1 MGGAMPV
8 FIFLHVL
15 AMFTAV
21 ALAYGPAALMVI
33 ATRHRDVK
41 SLRAISATNERL
53 GPLVGIFFGLGIVL
67 GFLAVFT
74 NAFDPLQ
81 GWLVIAYVLVIA
93 SLLITFTFT
102 TPWLRKVS
110 EAAEASPDETMS
122 PELNALVN
130 SPRNQL
136 LLGLDALLIV
146 LLIADMVL
154 KPLPGK
160 LF

>member
-1 MGGAMPV
+1 MPV
-8 FIFLHVL
+8 FILLHVL

-33 ATRHRDVK
+33 ATRSRDVR

-53 GPLVGIFFGLGIVL
+53 GPFVGIFFGLGIVL
-67 GFLAVFT
+67 GFVAVFT
-74 NAFDPLQ
+74 NSFDPLQ

-93 SLLITFTFT
+93 SLLMTFLFT
-102 TPWLRKVS
+102 SPWLRRVS
-110 EAAEASPDETMS
+110 QAAEASPDEAMS
-122 PELNALVN
+122 PELDALLN
-130 SPRNQL
+130 SSRNQL
-136 LLGLDALLIV
+136 LLIFDALLIV

-160 LF
+160 LL